1 MGNIY
6 DFDRLYRRTMKATG
20 LTSSVV
26 EMKLG
31 RIPAKT
37 LRVLTHVTVEN
48 KSSAYTKV
56 RLVIDSS
63 GVIHYIDELI
73 TVAANE
79 LVVSRSDI
87 LLGEGD
93 SFYAELTGTTTADV
107 LVFTCIG
114 WEKAI

>member
-1 MGNIY
+1 MNIQ
-6 DFDRLYRRTMKATG
+6 DFDRLYRRTKRAVG
-20 LTSSVV
+20 VTSSVV
-26 EMKLG
+26 NMKLG
-31 RIPAKT
+31 RVPAKT

-48 KSSAYTKV
+48 RSSSYTKV
-56 RLVIDSS
+56 RLAIDAG

-87 LLGEGD
+87 LLAEGD
-93 SFYAELTGTTTADV
+93 VFFAELTGTTTGNV

-114 WEKAI
+114 WSKKI